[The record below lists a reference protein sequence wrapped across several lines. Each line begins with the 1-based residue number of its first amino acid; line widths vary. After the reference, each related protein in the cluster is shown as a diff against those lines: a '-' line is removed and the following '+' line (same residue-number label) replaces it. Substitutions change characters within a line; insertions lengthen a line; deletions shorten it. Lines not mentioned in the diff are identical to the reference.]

1 MPLPNKGGK
10 IISQAAKP
18 FRHGGEG
25 KDAAGVGGREMKD
38 ERAGGREPSVDER
51 YTQWKTLVPVL
62 YDWLA
67 NHNLV
72 WPSLSCRSVN
82 CPTYFLRYVFFIFS
96 VVSFRFSVSLFLI
109 VASRLGLWPLILA
122 IKNFLLV
129 ICRKKCPK
137 NK

>member
-18 FRHGGEG
+18 FRHGGERR
-25 KDAAGVGGREMKD
+25 DAAGVGGREMKD

-72 WPSLSCRSVN
+72 WPSLSCRLVN
-82 CPTYFLRYVFFIFS
+82 CPTYFLRYVFFYLLCCFISVFCF
-96 VVSFRFSVSLFLI
+96 VVSHCCLPFGV
-109 VASRLGLWPLILA
+109 VAAHSRDQKLPFGHLS
-122 IKNFLLV
+122 KEMSQE
-129 ICRKKCPK
+129 
-137 NK
+137 